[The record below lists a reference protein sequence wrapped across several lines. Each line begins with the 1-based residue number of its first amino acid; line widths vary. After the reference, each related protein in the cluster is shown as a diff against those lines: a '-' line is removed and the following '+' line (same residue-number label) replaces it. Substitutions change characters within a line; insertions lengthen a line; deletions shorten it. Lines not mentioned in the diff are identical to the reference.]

1 MKIKVTYSDNFGGS
15 GTSFVDL
22 LNKKMDEIQTAVE
35 DTVVE
40 TFTRVV
46 QRTPIKTGDLISAWE
61 VTVAGKSTTK
71 PIDYFNSN
79 ENTTPAWS
87 RQKAYDLS
95 RGFKEIVSVQ
105 VRGTMPTTKYIISN
119 EIEYAADI
127 EYGLYPGMIYEEAG
141 PPYYDRPYYT
151 PPFVLTTG
159 GRSHKAMLG
168 MVRVSAIEAGAVLKQ
183 KLNGEV

>member
-1 MKIKVTYSDNFGGS
+1 MKIKVTYSNNFGGS

-35 DTVVE
+35 DTVTE

-71 PIDYFNSN
+71 PINYFNSN
-79 ENTTPAWS
+79 ENTTPDWS

-119 EIEYAADI
+119 EIEYAEDI
-127 EYGLYPGMIYEEAG
+127 EYGLYPGMIYITAM
-141 PPYYDRPYYT
+141 PPYYDYT
-151 PPFVLTTG
+151 PPFTLTTA

-168 MVRVSAIEAGAVLKQ
+168 MVRISAIEAGAVLKQ